1 MYMYMVLN
9 LCSLS
14 LSLPVCQF
22 MVMSFTMKRLLIY
35 EREEDMETDGPGPI
49 TTLEFSQ
56 IYTVRTLRPGEH
68 ETLRVKQ
75 SDVKKILV
83 VRPGGRGDSVN
94 TYMYIVYGASHAQ
107 SSSAVVVHRPARVWT
122 QEDAGGH
129 VAWQP
134 ASRGESAVRYNDAI
148 MM

>member
-1 MYMYMVLN
+1 
-9 LCSLS
+9 
-14 LSLPVCQF
+14 

-83 VRPGGRGDSVN
+83 VRPGG
-94 TYMYIVYGASHAQ
+94 Q
-107 SSSAVVVHRPARVWT
+107 C
-122 QEDAGGH
+122 
-129 VAWQP
+129 
-134 ASRGESAVRYNDAI
+134 
-148 MM
+148 